1 MRRPAA
7 LVTAAV
13 LAVGAF
19 SFASP
24 ASADHL
30 VTVNPAGC
38 GAGGL
43 TGGFPTDVSTSRV
56 TVRREGSTVRTTCIF
71 SGLPQEY
78 YNEEIGYLWTRVTTT
93 TTTPITGCVY
103 SPSTTWEPEVY
114 GEGTTTFTAGGTA
127 KSVCVFQLPP
137 GD

>member
-24 ASADHL
+24 ASADHI
-30 VTVNPAGC
+30 VTITQAGC
-38 GAGGL
+38 GAGVF

-56 TVRREGSTVRTTCIF
+56 SIRRDGNVVKATCIF
-71 SGLPQEY
+71 SDLPKEY
-78 YNEEIGYLWTRVTTT
+78 YNEEVGFLWTRVTTT
-93 TTTPITGCVY
+93 TTIPVTGCAL
-103 SPSTTWEPEVY
+103 SLDPSDPIGVM
-114 GEGTTTFTAGGTA
+114 GEGTATFTAGGAA
-127 KSVCVFQLPP
+127 KAVCVFELPA
-137 GD
+137 GA